1 MERALFRERRARNA
15 RGNGKPRRHQVSIH
29 TPLCDLL
36 GIEVPILLAGMGGV
50 AYAELCAAVSNAGG
64 FGTLGMAGRSESEI
78 RDEMRKVRDLTDKPF
93 GVDLLAAIP
102 ESLER
107 TADLIIE
114 GGAKAFISGLGVP
127 PPHLVKRFHDAGL
140 KVMNVSGTVRHAR
153 AAEAGGLD
161 AVVAQGTEA
170 GGHTGRIA
178 GLALIP
184 QVVDAVKIPV
194 VAAGSIV
201 DGRGLA
207 AALAL
212 SAQGVWIGTRF
223 IASAEAHAGA
233 MYKDVIVEAGDEDT
247 IISRCY
253 SGKPMRVFKNEY
265 VADWERR
272 PQEIQ
277 AFPMQAMLSHQ
288 AGVMGGIGGQIEGL
302 DRARSAFAM
311 GQGAG
316 GVHEVK
322 PAGEIVREIVS
333 EAEDVLGRIG
343 RFVVKSTAT

>member
-1 MERALFRERRARNA
+1 MTIR
-15 RGNGKPRRHQVSIH
+15 
-29 TPLCDLL
+29 TPICDLL
-36 GIEVPILLAGMGGV
+36 GIEHPILLAGMGGV

-64 FGTLGMAGRSESEI
+64 FGTLGMAGRSQSEI
-78 RDEMRKVRDLTDKPF
+78 REEIRKVRDLTDKPF
-93 GVDLLAAIP
+93 GVDLLAAVP

-114 GGAKAFISGLGVP
+114 GGAAAFISGLGVP
-127 PPHLVKRFHDAGL
+127 PPHLVKKFHDAGL

-153 AAEAGGLD
+153 AAQAGGLD

-184 QVVDAVKIPV
+184 QVVDAVSIPV
-194 VAAGSIV
+194 IAAGSIV

-212 SAQGVWIGTRF
+212 GAQGVWIGTRF
-223 IASAEAHAGA
+223 IASAEAHAGT
-233 MYKDVIVEAGDEDT
+233 MYKQVIVEADDEAT
-247 IISRCY
+247 IVTRAY

-265 VADWERR
+265 VAEWERR
-272 PQEIQ
+272 PQDIQ
-277 AFPMQAMLSHQ
+277 PFPAQAMLSHQ
-288 AGVMGGIGGQIEGL
+288 AGVLGGIGGQIEGL
-302 DRARSAFAM
+302 DHARSAFAM

-316 GVHEVK
+316 SIDEVK
-322 PAGEIVREIVS
+322 SAREIIEEMVA
-333 EAEDVLGRIG
+333 EAENVIARIS
-343 RFVVKSTAT
+343 KLATGA

>member
-1 MERALFRERRARNA
+1 MTIR
-15 RGNGKPRRHQVSIH
+15 
-29 TPLCDLL
+29 TPLCDML
-36 GIEVPILLAGMGGV
+36 GIEYPIMLAGMGGV
-50 AYAELCAAVSNAGG
+50 SYAELTAAVSNAGG
-64 FGTLGMAGRSESEI
+64 LGTLGMAGRSQKEI
-78 RDEMRKVRDLTDKPF
+78 REEIKKTRDLTDKPF
-93 GVDLLAAIP
+93 GVDLLAAVP

-107 TADLIIE
+107 TADIIIE

-127 PPHLVKRFHDAGL
+127 PPHLVKRFHQAGL

-153 AAEAGGLD
+153 SAEAGGLD

-170 GGHTGRIA
+170 GGHTGRVA

-212 SAQGVWIGTRF
+212 GAQGAWIGTRF

-233 MYKDVIVEAGDEDT
+233 MYKQVIVDANDEDT
-247 IISRCY
+247 IVTRCY
-253 SGKPMRVFKNEY
+253 SGKPMRVFKNEWT
-265 VADWERR
+265 ADWEKR
-272 PQEIQ
+272 PQDIQ
-277 AFPMQAMLSHQ
+277 AFPMQAMVSHQ

-302 DRARSAFAM
+302 SRERSAFAM

-316 GVHEVK
+316 GIHDVK
-322 PAGEIVREIVS
+322 AAAEIIADIMA
-333 EAEDVLGRIG
+333 EAE
-343 RFVVKSTAT
+343 A